1 MDNSIIE
8 EITKLLDKK
17 AEFNDDFIDFSDK
30 RYKPLKI
37 DKKNFNKIREIK
49 TNKNIAFVD
58 GGNAE
63 ILKTA
68 DLSFQLIRVY
78 CTIYKDNKKIK
89 SKKREFYVL
98 ISAVNKEDR
107 IKYKAKIFN
116 DKFLDEDDL
125 LLDSFD
131 ETLKT
136 GEHRVDISKT
146 GEIARRLAEL
156 KIIDGLISELDSG
169 DIILRDGDLQATV
182 TNEGKYFDTI
192 YKKALEKKV
201 IICGLSKTSS
211 LLTNKGN
218 SAAFLLGNISPPGA
232 WYYYPTVEIENKEHQ
247 AEMFFIKLHEKS
259 KHVFRFEVFKNNKF
273 KIDEILALL
282 KDNSKDPVFLGYP
295 YGLIEADRFARI
307 GNYEK
312 EYQKTILS
320 AKIGARLE
328 SFSAPLNAHN
338 ILDKIG

>member
-8 EITKLLDKK
+8 EIKGLLDKK
-17 AEFNDDFIDFSDK
+17 TEFDDDCIDFSDK

-37 DKKNFNKIREIK
+37 DKKNFNKINEIRTDK
-49 TNKNIAFVD
+49 KIAFVD

-68 DLSFQLIRVY
+68 DFSFQLIRVY
-78 CTIYKDNKKIK
+78 YNIYKDNKKIK

-98 ISAVNKEDR
+98 INAVNKEGS
-107 IKYKAKIFN
+107 IKYRAKIFN
-116 DKFLDEDDL
+116 DKLLDEDDL

-136 GEHRVDISKT
+136 GGHRADVSKI
-146 GEIARRLAEL
+146 GEIARRFAEL
-156 KIIDGLISELDSG
+156 KIIEELTGELDKG
-169 DIILRDGDLQATV
+169 DIVVRDGDLQATV
-182 TNEGKYFDTI
+182 TNECKYFDSI
-192 YKKALEKKV
+192 YKKALEKNV

-218 SAAFLLGNISPPGA
+218 SAAFLLGNISPSGA
-232 WYYYPTVEIENKEHQ
+232 WYYYPAVKIENKEHQ
-247 AEMFFIKLHEKS
+247 AEMFFVKLHEKS
-259 KHVFRFEVFKNNKF
+259 KHVFRFEVFNGNTF
-273 KIDEILALL
+273 KINEILTLL

-295 YGLIEADRFARI
+295 YGLIEVDRFARI

-312 EYQKTILS
+312 EHLKTILL
-320 AKIGARLE
+320 AKTGNKLE

-338 ILDKIG
+338 ILDNIG